1 MPVTHPAFDAER
13 VLQALLCDD
22 LDAAINAGLIH
33 APDATAL
40 RASGLSDADAQLIDT
55 AATQRRRA
63 WAARA
68 RFEARN
74 ARVVARKQAREAAH
88 RNKLDA
94 TTRLPPAAN
103 AALLRALARVRKPKV

>member
-1 MPVTHPAFDAER
+1 MPVTQPPFDHVR
-13 VLQALLCDD
+13 VLHALQGDD
-22 LDAAINAGLIH
+22 LDAAINAGLMC

-40 RASGLSDADAQLIDT
+40 RALGLTEADVQLIDA

-74 ARVVARKQAREAAH
+74 ARVAARKQAREAAH
-88 RNKLDA
+88 RSKLDA

-103 AALLRALARVRKPKV
+103 AALLRALARAKKPTV